1 MGVGKPAWSGWGQ
14 VGDDPAWRCASAHH
28 PRATP
33 HHRSVG
39 SLLQAAPNSGHAGKA
54 HRSDP
59 LPPSTCR
66 ALWSTDPAIENGRCP
81 HRWVLK
87 ARRLGGSE
95 APKLGSEDG
104 VMPTDATPGKATT
117 RRDSPERR
125 PLQCGW
131 FDPACGVGD
140 RARDGA
146 AGLTWVRRK
155 ELPALPPPRPPD
167 SATGSSP
174 LHSCPTGCMV
184 NS

>member
-95 APKLGSEDG
+95 ARRLLNLEARMVSCRRTPRRGRRPHVVTARREGRCSADGSTLRAELGTEH
-104 VMPTDATPGKATT
+104 ATVQRVSPGCVGRNCLPCHRPAHLT
-117 RRDSPERR
+117 RRRGHRR
-125 PLQCGW
+125 CI
-131 FDPACGVGD
+131 PAPP
-140 RARDGA
+140 GA
-146 AGLTWVRRK
+146 W
-155 ELPALPPPRPPD
+155 
-167 SATGSSP
+167 
-174 LHSCPTGCMV
+174 
-184 NS
+184 